1 LRIDGIGP
9 NFIRVGVYDGMALI
23 YKALGEDNA
32 VTDGDALLGP

>member
-9 NFIRVGVYDGMALI
+9 NFIRVGVHDGTALI
-23 YKALGEDNA
+23 YKALEKTSA